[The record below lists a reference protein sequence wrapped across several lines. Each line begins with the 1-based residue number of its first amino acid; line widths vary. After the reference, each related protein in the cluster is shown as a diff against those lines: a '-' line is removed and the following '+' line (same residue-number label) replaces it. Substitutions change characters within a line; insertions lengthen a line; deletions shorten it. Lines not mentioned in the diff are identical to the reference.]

1 MRLILLEFQHG
12 RDPIACRALIQ
23 DIQACCWFKQRWL
36 GLKQIQIHWIRI
48 ATTSKKWTKSALCF
62 QTFTHKTHIP
72 SWYFKTVHLLLIVQL
87 FAIPSRF
94 AQTLQIYHDKP
105 PKMWRIMLSNY
116 CMGFVGFPNMFR
128 PLSSALV
135 QKRLT
140 LSIWPFWM
148 DRITKNTI
156 LYWLSKMT
164 FPEKYQSPDNRE
176 PTTVPHVRIAGW
188 LRVISQV
195 VELNWNQ
202 HIHWSLI
209 FGVGTC
215 GWHRT
220 KKYIY
225 NKVNSNC
232 PMKRSSIHTE
242 NGLSWLNFHEL
253 HGSP

>member
-1 MRLILLEFQHG
+1 MAEIPLLFSG
-12 RDPIACRALIQ
+12 LDTSLLLIQ
-23 DIQACCWFKQRWL
+23 TEMVGAQTNSDSLDKNSYHIE
-36 GLKQIQIHWIRI
+36 
-48 ATTSKKWTKSALCF
+48 KWTKSALCF

-87 FAIPSRF
+87 FAVPSRF
-94 AQTLQIYHDKP
+94 AQTWQIYHDKP
-105 PKMWRIMLSNY
+105 QKMWRIMLSNY

-135 QKRLT
+135 QNRLT

-148 DRITKNTI
+148 GRITKNTI

-164 FPEKYQSPDNRE
+164 FPEKYQSAANRE

-195 VELNWNQ
+195 VELHWNQ
-202 HIHWSLI
+202 HIYWSLI

-220 KKYIY
+220 KIY
-225 NKVNSNC
+225 VIRRPQQSAGGARPRKSFS
-232 PMKRSSIHTE
+232 RIL
-242 NGLSWLNFHEL
+242 GAFQEL
-253 HGSP
+253 F